1 MLYIRFTSY
10 WEEKDEMIE
19 VLNGT
24 HETVIYR
31 NLKGIRLYHNIE
43 NEDYPIHWH
52 QAMEIIMPYQKKYSA
67 TVGESSFTLDVKD
80 ILIIPPGEL
89 HSLSA
94 PPGKGERLIALLD
107 FPSRFQSGD
116 MDSLFPLLQPYM
128 LVRRADDLE
137 YSNALC
143 ACLSEVEREY
153 FGNEPFAEVS
163 VYSQLLRFFTL
174 LGRRIL
180 NTTVKFPDIM
190 PGKQHEYA
198 EKFMAVCNYINDHC
212 TENLT
217 VEALAEKTGFS
228 KFHFSR
234 LFKQFTGMTCY
245 NYLINKRISCAE
257 KLLITLDLSV
267 TEAAMQSGF
276 NSLSTF
282 NRIFKS
288 VKGCTPSEY
297 RQLNN
302 HRLKLS
308 SGMDIHQLE

>member
-1 MLYIRFTSY
+1 
-10 WEEKDEMIE
+10 MIE

-24 HETVIYR
+24 QETVIYR
-31 NLKGIRLYHNIE
+31 NLEGIRLYHNRQ

-52 QAMEIIMPYQKKYSA
+52 LAMEIITPYQKKYSA
-67 TVGESSFTLDVKD
+67 TVGKTSFALDEED
-80 ILIIPPGEL
+80 ILLIPPGQL
-89 HSLSA
+89 HPLSA

-107 FPSRFQSGD
+107 FSSMFRSSD
-116 MDSLFPLLQPYM
+116 MNSLFPLLHPYM
-128 LVRRADDLE
+128 LVRRSDDPE
-137 YSNALC
+137 FSGALC

-153 FGNEPFAEVS
+153 FGNEPLAETS
-163 VYSQLLRFFTL
+163 IYSHLLRFFTL
-174 LGRRIL
+174 LGRRTL
-180 NTTVKFPDIM
+180 NATVKFPDIM

-198 EKFMAVCNYINDHC
+198 EKFMTICNYISDHC
-212 TENLT
+212 AENLT

-245 NYLINKRISCAE
+245 NYLISKRISCAE
-257 KLLITLDLSV
+257 KLLITPNLSV
-267 TEAAMQSGF
+267 TEAALQSGF

-302 HRLKLS
+302 RRFKS
-308 SGMDIHQLE
+308 PSGMELHMLE